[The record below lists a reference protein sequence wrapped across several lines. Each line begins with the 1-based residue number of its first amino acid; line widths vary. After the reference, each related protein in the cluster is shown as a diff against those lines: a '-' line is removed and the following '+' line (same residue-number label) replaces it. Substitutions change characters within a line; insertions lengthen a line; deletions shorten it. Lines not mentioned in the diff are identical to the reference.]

1 MMLLTAE
8 DDIFVRSIE
17 AVVAAIT
24 SLRSGNTL
32 SITALEL
39 IVRTGVF
46 ADVWAERRLITRI
59 ATVVI
64 TVAVEK
70 LTKSSKIFSFV
81 FI

>member
-1 MMLLTAE
+1 MLLTAE

-46 ADVWAERRLITRI
+46 ADV
-59 ATVVI
+59 
-64 TVAVEK
+64 
-70 LTKSSKIFSFV
+70 
-81 FI
+81 